1 MEINVGYSACPLTL
15 SLSNGELRLMRME
28 PFPAL
33 HLFHQHWHTE
43 MGCMGVSHALVPCR
57 GRAQG
62 ALKEIRGFLQKHFV
76 AVTNF

>member
-1 MEINVGYSACPLTL
+1 
-15 SLSNGELRLMRME
+15 ME

-33 HLFHQHWHTE
+33 YLFHQHWHTE